1 MMKAIRTSQKGFTL
15 IEVIVTIALV
25 SIALLS
31 NVGLCVT
38 AIKGNTSSRMS
49 TQATVLA
56 KDKLESLKNDGFASA
71 ASGGPEVVQN
81 SFTRQWVVA
90 DTVQGGVT
98 VAGSRTA
105 TVTVSWSTYGQVHS
119 VAFTTFINE

>member
-1 MMKAIRTSQKGFTL
+1 
-15 IEVIVTIALV
+15 
-25 SIALLS
+25 
-31 NVGLCVT
+31 
-38 AIKGNTSSRMS
+38 MS